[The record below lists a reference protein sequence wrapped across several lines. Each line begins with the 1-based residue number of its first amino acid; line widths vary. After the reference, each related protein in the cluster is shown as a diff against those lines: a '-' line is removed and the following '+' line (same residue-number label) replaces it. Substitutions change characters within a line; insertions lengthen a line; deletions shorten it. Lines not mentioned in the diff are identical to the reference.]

1 MTVAEGNFDHP
12 VNGQKVNERAAYVR
26 PGAGDR
32 RRKPLVDEGSPLR
45 LPAHIERPGVYRK
58 RLRLYRN
65 SARRYIALPKSV
77 GLSMICDKVGERKQS
92 VLGRVPKQRAHGE
105 VVVLS
110 LAYSKLFSEILE
122 GIEGV

>member
-1 MTVAEGNFDHP
+1 M
-12 VNGQKVNERAAYVR
+12 
-26 PGAGDR
+26 
-32 RRKPLVDEGSPLR
+32 
-45 LPAHIERPGVYRK
+45 HI
-58 RLRLYRN
+58 
-65 SARRYIALPKSV
+65 V

>member
-1 MTVAEGNFDHP
+1 MPPHPPQAVPLPLEGKARSVSASELISGYLTGLKHGP
-12 VNGQKVNERAAYVR
+12 VFFA
-26 PGAGDR
+26 
-32 RRKPLVDEGSPLR
+32 
-45 LPAHIERPGVYRK
+45 
-58 RLRLYRN
+58 
-65 SARRYIALPKSV
+65 V